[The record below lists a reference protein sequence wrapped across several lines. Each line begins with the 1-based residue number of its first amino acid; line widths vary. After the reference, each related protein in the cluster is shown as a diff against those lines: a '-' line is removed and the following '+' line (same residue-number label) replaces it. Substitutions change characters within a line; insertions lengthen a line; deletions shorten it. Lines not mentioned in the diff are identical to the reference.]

1 LYEVTEKRDIHTN
14 VKMFKVRA
22 PAVSH
27 KASPGQFVIIRTD
40 EKGERIPITIAGA
53 EPEEETVTIY
63 FAEVGASTEDL
74 GSLNVGDRILNF
86 SGPLGN
92 VIPIKGYGEVLC
104 VAGGVFQGVNLYLA
118 EALHGE
124 GNVVTSVQVAR
135 SIDHLFLV
143 DETRETCDESHTIV
157 DGEDGD
163 RLRDLITRLL
173 DEKKMSRV
181 FTFGPVP
188 LQRMVAELASAR
200 GVPSSVNLY
209 PIMVDGTGMCGAC
222 RVTVGGATRF
232 ACIDGPEFDGGK
244 VDFDELT
251 SRLRYYTP
259 QEKIAMVLK
268 ERGVI

>member
-1 LYEVTEKRDIHTN
+1 VYQVTEKRDVPPNI
-14 VKMFKVRA
+14 KMFKVRA
-22 PAVSH
+22 PAVSR
-27 KASPGQFVIIRTD
+27 KAAPGQFVIVRTD
-40 EKGERIPITIAGA
+40 ERGERIPITIAGA
-53 EPEEETVTIY
+53 EPEEDTVTVY
-63 FAEVGASTEDL
+63 FAEVGASTRDL
-74 GSLNVGDRILNF
+74 GRLGEGDGILNF

-92 VIPIKGYGEVLC
+92 AIPVKGYGDVLC

-118 EALHGE
+118 KALRGE
-124 GNVVTSVQVAR
+124 GNRVTCVQVAKGM
-135 SIDHLFLV
+135 DHLFLV
-143 DETRETCDESHTIV
+143 DEAREACDESYAVV
-157 DGEDGD
+157 DDDEGGG
-163 RLRDLITRLL
+163 LKGLVARLL

-188 LQRMVAELASAR
+188 MQRAVAELASAR

-209 PIMVDGTGMCGAC
+209 PVMVDGTGMCGAC

-232 ACIDGPEFDGGK
+232 ACIDGPEFDGAS

-259 QEKIAMVLK
+259 QEKIAMVLN